1 MAPQG
6 AIHLVGTENITIEG
20 NLLTRLDGNAIFIG
34 GYNRNLTIASN
45 EFEFIGEN
53 AMASWGETSTKL
65 NAAGNKTIPWP
76 IGPDGR
82 DGNQPIGTRVIK
94 NIVKECG
101 VWQVRSLA
109 VAIGMASSRSTAAA
123 ALAVAAANV

>member
-1 MAPQG
+1 MVRAPSTALAPQG
-6 AIHLVGTENITIEG
+6 AITLVGTENITIEG

-34 GYNRNLTIASN
+34 GYNRNLTVESN

-65 NAAGNKTIPWP
+65 NDAGTKIIPWP

-82 DGNQPIGTRVIK
+82 DGNQPIGTRIIG

-101 VWQVRSLA
+101 VWQVRISL
-109 VAIGMASSRSTAAA
+109 
-123 ALAVAAANV
+123 LQ

>member
-1 MAPQG
+1 MVRALSTALAPQG
-6 AIHLVGTENITIEG
+6 AITLVGTENITIEG

-34 GYNRNLTIASN
+34 GYNRNLTVESN

-65 NAAGNKTIPWP
+65 NAAGTKTVPWP

-82 DGNQPIGTRVIK
+82 DGNQPIGTRIIG

-101 VWQVRSLA
+101 VWQVRSIHEDSA
-109 VAIGMASSRSTAAA
+109 
-123 ALAVAAANV
+123 